1 MAGSNETT
9 KGGGFKIQTL
19 LLKDSV
25 MLGLSGSGA
34 PTNGTS
40 GTGAGKAG
48 PGSVYTRTSNG
59 AKYTNTNTK
68 ASPTWVV
75 AGTVSSDS
83 VGATE
88 LGVTAGTLTAS
99 KALVANSAKSIDS
112 MQVTGQS
119 SVGGT
124 GVPGAASVMSSLTK
138 AATGLADTVATDVFT
153 VTVPNAAHTAAIEID
168 VLGVMGAGGAV
179 GAGETS
185 RLSKYQLVVTRTAA
199 LAAVATLSS
208 AIGGVQSKVAGAD
221 NITSVVVT
229 ASAMAGATSATQ
241 TFTIKVAIT
250 KAAGAADNH
259 SLIATARLL
268 NQNVTGVTIA

>member
-9 KGGGFKIQTL
+9 KGGGFKVTTL

-25 MLGLSGSGA
+25 LLGLSGSGA

-48 PGSVYTRTSNG
+48 PGSVYTRLSNG
-59 AKYTNTNTK
+59 AKYVNTNTK
-68 ASPTWVV
+68 ASPTWTV

-83 VGATE
+83 VGPTE

-99 KALVANSAKSIDS
+99 KALVANSAKSIDAI
-112 MQVTGQS
+112 QVTGQA

-138 AATGLADTVATDVFT
+138 AVTAFSDTVAKAVFT

-168 VLGVMGAGGAV
+168 ALGVMGAGGAV

-199 LAAVATLSS
+199 LDAVATLSS

-229 ASAMAGATSATQ
+229 ASAMTGASSATQ
-241 TFTIKVAIT
+241 TFTILVAIT

-259 SLIATARLL
+259 TCVATARLL
-268 NQNVTGVTIA
+268 NQNATGVTIA